1 MSSRLKQ
8 TDENG
13 HCRDEQ
19 HGTCVRRER
28 RGREG
33 RGGGGEGG
41 KEKGEGEGGRE
52 RRGERGGRRE
62 EVREMNDVK

>member
-13 HCRDEQ
+13 HCGDEQ

-33 RGGGGEGG
+33 RGGGG

>member
-13 HCRDEQ
+13 HCGDEQ

-33 RGGGGEGG
+33 RE
-41 KEKGEGEGGRE
+41 EEGEKRLE
-52 RRGERGGRRE
+52 R
-62 EVREMNDVK
+62 